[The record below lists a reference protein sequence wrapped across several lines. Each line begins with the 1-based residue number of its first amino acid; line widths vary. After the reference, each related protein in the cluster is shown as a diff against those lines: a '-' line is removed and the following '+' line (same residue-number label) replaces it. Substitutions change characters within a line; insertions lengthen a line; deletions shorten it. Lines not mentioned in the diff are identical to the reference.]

1 MLNKLPT
8 IPKNLLDRSRVVEAL
23 TFISEQNI
31 PTPMKVFLLI
41 QYGRS
46 INKEFSLAQID
57 FALRDHTA
65 TDVSQE

>member
-8 IPKNLLDRSRVVEAL
+8 IPKDLLDRSRFVEAL
-23 TFISEQNI
+23 AFISEQNI

-46 INKEFSLAQID
+46 INKEFTLAQID
-57 FALRDHTA
+57 FALHDHTA